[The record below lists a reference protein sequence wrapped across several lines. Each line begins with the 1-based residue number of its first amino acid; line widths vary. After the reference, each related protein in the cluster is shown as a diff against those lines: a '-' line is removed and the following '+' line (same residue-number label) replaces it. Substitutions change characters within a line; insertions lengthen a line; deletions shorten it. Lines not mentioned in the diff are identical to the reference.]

1 MSTKLPF
8 VCLPAKEQ
16 DRARA
21 MFFDARNSDGYL
33 YELVRYGRVLCRKRS
48 TSDWIDGEPPENID
62 VAWLRVLTNP
72 AFDESDVHVVLGVL
86 DSDGVW
92 CESGDYKGEST
103 MDAVLPGTIT
113 HWMPYAVP
121 RARISA

>member
-1 MSTKLPF
+1 
-8 VCLPAKEQ
+8 
-16 DRARA
+16 
-21 MFFDARNSDGYL
+21 MFFDARDSDGFL
-33 YELVRYGRVLCRKRS
+33 YELDRDGRVLCRSRS
-48 TSDWIDGEPPENID
+48 VSDWIEGTPPESID
-62 VAWLRVLTNP
+62 VAWLRVMTHP
-72 AFDESDVHVVLGVL
+72 EFDESAAHVVLGVL
-86 DSDGVW
+86 DSDGAW